1 MFNSYTAS
9 PASHQD
15 RMRRAKKV
23 SGRTRLIDILYTQ
36 SHPDM
41 STLDTMYINY
51 LHVFLIFI
59 KSTNLH
65 LSLCMF

>member
-51 LHVFLIFI
+51 SHAFFISI
-59 KSTNLH
+59 KSTKLYP
-65 LSLCMF
+65 LLCMF

>member
-23 SGRTRLIDILYTQ
+23 SGRTRLIDILYTR
-36 SHPDM
+36 SHPGM

-51 LHVFLIFI
+51 SHVFFISI
-59 KSTNLH
+59 KSTNWH